1 MNEYALLKH
10 LYRPCVTRLSHLIA
24 PTQMSPI
31 QLSLIAFGL
40 SIISAWL
47 FSSEYY
53 AGLFF
58 GALLAFLALC
68 FHLSAEEIRR
78 LKHLPIEAFHKADKA
93 LIFYS
98 ELFFIAGLSAH
109 LIALKDPGILCLL
122 LGLLA
127 ATGILL
133 LDKFKE
139 RSEKPFWT
147 YFNFIEHPSMRI
159 SLMILFALINLPI
172 LAIFIIAISANG
184 LVFSGLL
191 DKK

>member
-10 LYRPCVTRLSHLIA
+10 LYRPCVTRIAHLIA

-31 QLSLIAFGL
+31 QLSLIAFVI

-58 GALLAFLALC
+58 GALLAFLSLC
-68 FHLSAEEIRR
+68 LHLSAEEIRR
-78 LKHLPIEAFHKADKA
+78 LRHLPIESFQKADKA
-93 LIFYS
+93 LVFYS
-98 ELFFIAGLSAH
+98 ELFFIAGLAAH
-109 LIALKDPGILCLL
+109 IAITDPKILCLL

-139 RSEKPFWT
+139 RSVKPFLT
-147 YFNFIEHPSMRI
+147 YLEFIEHPSMRI
-159 SLMILFALINLPI
+159 SLMILFAFINLPI
-172 LAIFIIAISANG
+172 LAIFLIALCSNG